1 MLTAKVK
8 QLGFGAMLTKEIVNE
23 VEIFVRDVYAI
34 SVKQLV
40 HLDEV
45 PTAIR
50 NQVRHVGQFGG

>member
-1 MLTAKVK
+1 MLTE
-8 QLGFGAMLTKEIVNE
+8 EIVNE

-50 NQVRHVGQFGG
+50 NQVRHVGQLGNR